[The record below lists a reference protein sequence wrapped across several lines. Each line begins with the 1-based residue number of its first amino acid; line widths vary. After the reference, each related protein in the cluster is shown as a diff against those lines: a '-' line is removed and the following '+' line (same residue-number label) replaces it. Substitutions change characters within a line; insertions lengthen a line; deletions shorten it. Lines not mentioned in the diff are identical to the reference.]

1 MSRFVL
7 RDSGY
12 TTFKKITSGKKW
24 VGRVGKCEDGR
35 FFGKIGSTFIYAATE
50 REAFDDVVAKHLGY
64 EDVQALQDHNRQVR
78 HSNKIRRAESRA
90 AFNQMMG
97 GDYQA
102 LFDLLGKVK

>member
-1 MSRFVL
+1 MSRYVL
-7 RDSGY
+7 KDSGY
-12 TTFKKITSGKKW
+12 PTFKKITSGRKW

-50 REAFDDVVAKHLGY
+50 LEAFNDVVAKHLGY

-78 HSNKIRRAESRA
+78 HSNKIRRAETRA